1 MLSIIAHQVF
11 AQIIEIS
18 RAAVPLAKRREAAE
32 KRIVL
37 LKIDLKS
44 ARHEPG
50 VSNDLEKNLARL
62 LREAFDGPDLPP
74 DERVVFLAAFDA
86 LAGTKR

>member
-11 AQIIEIS
+11 AEIMGIS
-18 RAAVPLAKRREAAE
+18 CSDDPLARRRGEAE

-50 VSNDLEKNLARL
+50 VSDDLENNLARHL
-62 LREAFDGPDLPP
+62 QEALNNHELPG
-74 DERVVFLAAFDA
+74 EQRLIFVAALDA
-86 LAGTKR
+86 LRGSKG

>member
-11 AQIIEIS
+11 GEITKIS
-18 RAAVPLAKRREAAE
+18 RSDDLLTKRREEAE

-50 VSNDLEKNLARL
+50 VSDDLENDLARR
-62 LREAFDGPDLPP
+62 LREAFDNRELPP
-74 DERVVFLAAFDA
+74 DQRAVFTAALDA
-86 LAGTKR
+86 LIGSKG

>member
-1 MLSIIAHQVF
+1 MRRYGLMGCPSRAAPSRATLPGGNSGGRGMLSIIAHQVF

-18 RAAVPLAKRREAAE
+18 RAADPLAKRREAAE

-44 ARHEPG
+44 ARHEPE
-50 VSNDLEKNLARL
+50 VSDDLSWRPLM
-62 LREAFDGPDLPP
+62 P
-74 DERVVFLAAFDA
+74 
-86 LAGTKR
+86 